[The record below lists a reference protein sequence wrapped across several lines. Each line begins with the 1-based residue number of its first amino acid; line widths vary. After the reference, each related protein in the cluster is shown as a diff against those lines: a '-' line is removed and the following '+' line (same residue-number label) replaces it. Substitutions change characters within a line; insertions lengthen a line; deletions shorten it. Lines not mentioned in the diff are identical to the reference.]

1 MFSGNGLKAGDRKS
15 LTANLLLQKVF
26 RNFLAEKRGWRWSSS
41 ACQRD
46 GKFRLKMS
54 PKAKAWGCARL
65 WEVEVWERAAGLSQ
79 GPKEMWNRGTF
90 VLI

>member
-1 MFSGNGLKAGDRKS
+1 MPEGWEVQAEDVSQGKGL
-15 LTANLLLQKVF
+15 
-26 RNFLAEKRGWRWSSS
+26 
-41 ACQRD
+41 
-46 GKFRLKMS
+46 
-54 PKAKAWGCARL
+54 GCARL